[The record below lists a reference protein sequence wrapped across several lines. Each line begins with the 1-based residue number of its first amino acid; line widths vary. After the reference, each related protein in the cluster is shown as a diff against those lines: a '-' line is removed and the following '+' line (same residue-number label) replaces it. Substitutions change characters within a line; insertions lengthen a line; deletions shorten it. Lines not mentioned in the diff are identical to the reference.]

1 MPFLLDASVALAW
14 CFADETTPKTEAILE
29 RLADDSAIVP
39 TLWEFEVANAL
50 LVAERRHRLSES
62 QSARFIELLTRLP
75 IHVDVTS
82 SDMAGVLAIGRRHG
96 LSAYD
101 SSYLVLAERDGVP
114 LATGDEKLRSAASRA
129 GVPLM

>member
-1 MPFLLDASVALAW
+1 MPFVLDASVALAW
-14 CFADETTPKTEAILE
+14 CFVDETTSKTEAILE

-50 LVAERRHRLSES
+50 LVAERRRRLSES